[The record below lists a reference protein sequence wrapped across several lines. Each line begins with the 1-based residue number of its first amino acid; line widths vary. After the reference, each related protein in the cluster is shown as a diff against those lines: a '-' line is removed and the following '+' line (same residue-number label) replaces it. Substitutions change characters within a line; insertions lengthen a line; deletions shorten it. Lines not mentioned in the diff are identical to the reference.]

1 MNELVKYTTDSG
13 EVALDKQTIKNYL
26 VSGDASKVTDQELE
40 LFINLCKYQKL
51 NPFLREA
58 YLVKFGTAPANMIV
72 GKDFFVKRAALNENF
87 KEWQAGI
94 IILNKNNEIIER
106 AGSFYAPQVET
117 LVGGWC
123 KILKK
128 DGTEFYHTVSMQ
140 EYNSGQSTW
149 KKIPATMIRK
159 VALVQA
165 LRECFPDDFQGLY
178 DSAEMGVNENY
189 LVDKKVDINNPTIS
203 VEQNKILMDRVGK
216 DKVIKFCKEHNYK
229 SSGEITV
236 QEYSKLVADAE
247 AQKEEVIEAEIVE
260 DDKAE
265 QETLFNPDT
274 EDLPF

>member
-58 YLVKFGTAPANMIV
+58 YLVKFGNMPANMIV
-72 GKDFFVKRAALNENF
+72 GKDFFIKRATANENF
-87 KEWQAGI
+87 ENWDAGVI
-94 IILNKNNEIIER
+94 VLNKNGDIIER
-106 AGSFYAPQVET
+106 AGSFYAPQVEQ

-123 KILKK
+123 KIKKK
-128 DGTEFYHTVSMQ
+128 DGTEFYHTVSFQ
-140 EYNSGQSTW
+140 EYNSNQSTW

-165 LRECFPDDFQGLY
+165 LRECFPNDFQGLY

-189 LVDKKVDINNPTIS
+189 LIDKPVDLNNPTIS
-203 VEQNKILMDRVGK
+203 VEQSKILMDRVGK

-247 AQKEEVIEAEIVE
+247 TQKEEVIEAEIVE

>member
-94 IILNKNNEIIER
+94 IVLNNKNEIIER

-189 LVDKKVDINNPTIS
+189 LVNKKVDINDPTIS
-203 VEQNKILMDRVGK
+203 EGECKELINILGK
-216 DKVIKFCKEHNYK
+216 DKIISFCKDKGYSNTN
-229 SSGEITV
+229 EITRKDY
-236 QEYSKLVADAE
+236 ELLLDTSKVIGE
-247 AQKEEVIEAEIVE
+247 KSENEVIEVDAEVVE
-260 DDKAE
+260 E
-265 QETLFNPDT
+265 PLFDIN
-274 EDLPF
+274 EKEMPF